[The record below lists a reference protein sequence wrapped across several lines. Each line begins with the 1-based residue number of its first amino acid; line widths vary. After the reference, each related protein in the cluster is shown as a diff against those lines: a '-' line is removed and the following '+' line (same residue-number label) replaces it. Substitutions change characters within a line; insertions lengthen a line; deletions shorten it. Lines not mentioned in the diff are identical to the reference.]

1 MTLKRLF
8 RSGSTTAA
16 LSHREETGMRSIRGR
31 VLLTALAATMLAAF
45 LTVGSVASARPDVT
59 AKQQAT
65 TITFWQT
72 MNEEETKTLKTIVAA
87 FQKANPTI
95 RVNTVYVPFDQAQ
108 AKFATAAQ
116 GGKAP
121 DVLRA
126 EIAWIADYAA
136 RSFLADLTSYVS
148 AADRADFLPS
158 AFAYGL
164 WKGKTY
170 AVPQVTDAPALLYNK
185 ALFRAKGVAVPAT
198 VAQLEAACAKF
209 GDGKGIFLRGDAYFV
224 QPWIWAYGGGLVNP
238 LKKEILIATK
248 GSIAGMTAYKRLF
261 SASCAFK
268 NEDFANDYNNAQ
280 TAFKNGDVAMIE
292 NGPWATADVLAGTAF
307 KNKANLGVAP
317 MPRGPAGQ
325 GSPVGGHSYVISRKT
340 KNVAAAYKFIN
351 FLSKASN
358 QATLAAKNNLL
369 PTRKSA
375 YQLPAVKSNAIISA
389 FLKQML
395 VARARPVIPEG
406 GAIYTDFTP
415 NVQKVL
421 LGQSTP
427 AQGMQ
432 AVAQAW
438 KTKLF
443 RTYTI
448 KK

>member
-1 MTLKRLF
+1 
-8 RSGSTTAA
+8 
-16 LSHREETGMRSIRGR
+16 MRSNRR
-31 VLLTALAATMLAAF
+31 RALLPVLAASALAAVLM
-45 LTVGSVASARPDVT
+45 VPSAT
-59 AKQQAT
+59 ARTDATATQQAT
-65 TITFWQT
+65 TTLTFWQT

-87 FQKANPTI
+87 FTKANPSI
-95 RVNTVYVPFDQAQ
+95 NVKTVYVPFDQAQ

-136 RSFLADLTSYVS
+136 RGFLADITKNVS
-148 AADRADFLPS
+148 AADRRDFLPS

-185 ALFRAKGVAVPAT
+185 AMFKASGVTVPTT
-198 VAQLEAACAKF
+198 VAQLEAACTKF

-238 LKKEILIATK
+238 LKREILIATK

-261 SASCAFK
+261 DSSCAFK

-280 TAFKNGDVAMIE
+280 TAFKNGDVAMIV

-317 MPRGPAGQ
+317 LPRGPAGQ
-325 GSPVGGHSYVISRKT
+325 GSPVGGHSYVISRKA
-340 KNVAAAYKFIN
+340 KNVAAAYKFVA

-375 YQLPAVKSNAIISA
+375 YQAPAVKRNAIISA

-395 VARARPVIPEG
+395 VARARPVLPEG
-406 GAIYTDFTP
+406 GAIYTDFGP

-421 LGQSTP
+421 LGTSTP
-427 AQGMQ
+427 AKGMQ

>member
-1 MTLKRLF
+1 
-8 RSGSTTAA
+8 
-16 LSHREETGMRSIRGR
+16 MRSIPRR
-31 VLLTALAATMLAAF
+31 AVLSALAATAIAAMLMVPSATAR
-45 LTVGSVASARPDVT
+45 TDAGASP
-59 AKQQAT
+59 QATT

-72 MNEEETKTLKTIVAA
+72 MNEEETKTLKSIVSA
-87 FQKANPTI
+87 FTKANPSI
-95 RVNTVYVPFDQAQ
+95 KVNTVYTPFDQAQ

-136 RSFLADLTSYVS
+136 RGFLADLTKNISS
-148 AADRADFLPS
+148 ADRNDFLGS
-158 AFAYGL
+158 AFAYGI
-164 WKGKTY
+164 WQGKSY

-185 ALFRAKGVAVPAT
+185 ALFKAKGVTVPKSMA
-198 VAQLEAACAKF
+198 ALEAACKKF
-209 GDGKGIFLRGDAYFV
+209 GNGAGIFLRGDAYFV
-224 QPWIWAYGGGLVNP
+224 QPWIWAFGGGLVNP

-248 GSIAGMTAYKRLF
+248 GSINGMTAYKRLF
-261 SASCAFK
+261 DSSCAFK

-292 NGPWATADVLAGTAF
+292 NGPWATADVLAGKAF
-307 KNKANLGVAP
+307 ANKANLGVAP
-317 MPRGPAGQ
+317 LPRGPAGQ
-325 GSPVGGHSYVISRKT
+325 GSPVGGHSFVVSKKS
-340 KNVAAAYKFIN
+340 KNVAAAYKFIQ
-351 FLSKASN
+351 FLTKASN
-358 QATLAAKNNLL
+358 QATFASKNNLL

-375 YQLPAVKSNAIISA
+375 YQNAAVKKNPIISA
-389 FLKQML
+389 FLQQML
-395 VARARPVIPEG
+395 VARARPVLPEG

-421 LGQSTP
+421 LGESTP
-427 AQGMQ
+427 TQGMN
-432 AVAQAW
+432 AVALAW

>member
-1 MTLKRLF
+1 
-8 RSGSTTAA
+8 
-16 LSHREETGMRSIRGR
+16 MRSIRR
-31 VLLTALAATMLAAF
+31 RAMLPALAATVLVALLMVSSATARTDAAA
-45 LTVGSVASARPDVT
+45 T
-59 AKQQAT
+59 QQAT
-65 TITFWQT
+65 TTLTFWQT

-87 FQKANPTI
+87 FTRANPSI
-95 RVNTVYVPFDQAQ
+95 KINTVYVPFDQAQ

-136 RSFLADLTSYVS
+136 RSFLADLTKYVS
-148 AADRADFLPS
+148 AADRRDFLPS

-185 ALFRAKGVAVPAT
+185 AQFKAKGVAVPKT
-198 VAQLEAACAKF
+198 VAALEAACKKF

-238 LKKEILIATK
+238 LKREILIATK

-261 SASCAFK
+261 SSSCAFK

-292 NGPWATADVLAGTAF
+292 NGPWATADVLAGKAF
-307 KNKANLGVAP
+307 ANKANLGVAP

-325 GSPVGGHSYVISRKT
+325 GSPVGGHSYVVSRKA
-340 KNVAAAYKFIN
+340 KNVAAAYKFIS

-358 QATLAAKNNLL
+358 QATLATKNNLL

-375 YQLPAVKSNAIISA
+375 YQTAAVKRNAIISA

-395 VARARPVIPEG
+395 VARARPVLPEG
-406 GAIYTDFTP
+406 GAIYTDFGP